1 MDDLAIGRQERRRR
15 PATQVVAAVHVRTF
29 VVVDADRHIPLV
41 DQTDHFGIAVTCLV
55 HHVTPVAPDRAD
67 REENGLV
74 CDLRFLECLLAPRS
88 PSDLRGAVRAR
99 RESKCHSISSSSI
112 LLPNGSKTYVRRQPG
127 MGSASSKRAP
137 AARSVFTAASRSSTR
152 SAKCRRG

>member
-1 MDDLAIGRQERRRR
+1 MNDLAIGRKERRRR
-15 PATQVVAAVHVRTF
+15 PATKVVPAVHVRTF
-29 VVVDADRHIPLV
+29 VVVDADRHIPLI
-41 DQTDHFGIAVTCLV
+41 DQTDHLGIAVARLV

-67 REENGLV
+67 REENGLI

-88 PSDLRGAVRAR
+88 PSDLRGAVRAW
-99 RESKCHSISSSSI
+99 RETKRHPISSSSI
-112 LLPNGSKTYVRRQPG
+112 LLPKGSNTYVRRQPG

-137 AARSVFTAASRSSTR
+137 AARSVFTVASRSSTR